1 MKLVNFKVHTSD
13 KLRFGVKTDAGILDI
28 EKAWEAAK
36 EKEPHDIPLTLE
48 QWLQSDED
56 SKEFF
61 QQFVHSYKNQ
71 GELTYQEHSLEITPC
86 VPKSAKIICVGLNYR
101 KHAKESNMDVPK
113 TPILFNKFSNSLA
126 GHNEKVELPAD
137 SKQVDFEAELGIV
150 IGKKAKGVSREQA
163 LDYVAGYC
171 NANDLSARDL
181 QFRTNQWL
189 LGKSCDGFCPVGPY
203 LVTADEVGDPNQLKI
218 ETIVNGEV
226 RQSSNTSDMIFYC
239 DELVS
244 YISTY
249 MTLEPGDLIITGT
262 PEGVILGLPQEEQ
275 DWLTDGDEVTIKIEK
290 LGVLT
295 NQLIFP
301 RSAFEERGKPV
312 TSQRV

>member
-1 MKLVNFKVHTSD
+1 MKLVNYKVSSND
-13 KLRFGVKTDAGILDI
+13 ESKFGVKTDAGIVDI
-28 EKAWEAAK
+28 VKAWEAAN
-36 EKEPHDIPLTLE
+36 EPHNIPLSLE
-48 QWLQSDED
+48 QWFQADED

-61 QQFVHSYKNQ
+61 QHFVNYNKNNSH
-71 GELTYQEHSLEITPC
+71 LTLQENQIEYDPC

-101 KHAKESNMDVPK
+101 KHAEESKMELPK
-113 TPILFNKFSNSLA
+113 TPVLFNKYGNSLA
-126 GHNEKVELPAD
+126 GHSEKVEIPAD
-137 SKQVDFEAELGIV
+137 AKKVDFEAELGIV
-150 IGKKAKGVSREQA
+150 IGKKAKAVPKESA

-189 LGKSCDGFCPVGPY
+189 LGKACDGFCPVGPY

-218 ETIVNGEV
+218 ETFVNGKV

-239 DELVS
+239 DEIIS

-262 PEGVILGLPQEEQ
+262 PEGVIFGLPEQEQ
-275 DWLTDGDEVTIKIEK
+275 VWLKDGDEVTIKIEK

-295 NQLIFP
+295 NQLTLP
-301 RSAFEERGKPV
+301 CVKTEEQNQSV
-312 TSQRV
+312 TSQN